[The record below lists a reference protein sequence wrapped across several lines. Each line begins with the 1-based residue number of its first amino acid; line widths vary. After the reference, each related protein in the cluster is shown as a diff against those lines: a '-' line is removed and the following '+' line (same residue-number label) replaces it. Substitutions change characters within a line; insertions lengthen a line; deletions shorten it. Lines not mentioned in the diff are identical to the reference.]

1 MRPDPTTGALRP
13 QPRTTLIARLVVSAL
28 LALPLVPLG
37 VAAQGVDD
45 PARLAGIERVQVRA
59 EVVWDD
65 LITNSAGGATS
76 DQFRQALQGSFEGT
90 IKDADAG
97 PSVVPGAPVTVT
109 CHVDTFYET
118 GQILYSLRVQTE
130 RPGADGQRVITW
142 IRSWVGSYN
151 TQQLHLMFGLGQQC
165 AESFLDDWQSAN

>member
-1 MRPDPTTGALRP
+1 MRR
-13 QPRTTLIARLVVSAL
+13 LIGRLAIVAAVSAS
-28 LALPLVPLG
+28 LVPHTLS
-37 VAAQGVDD
+37 AQGVDD
-45 PARLAGIERVQVRA
+45 PARLAGIVRVQVRA
-59 EVVWDD
+59 EVEWDD

-76 DQFRQALQGSFEGT
+76 AQFLQALQGSFEGT

-97 PSVVPGAPVTVT
+97 PSVVPGAPVTVA

-142 IRSWVGSYN
+142 IRSWVGSYT

-165 AESFLDDWQSAN
+165 AESFLEDWRSVN